1 MKLPIT
7 KINEIDNIIYGYVYY
22 AEKQLIE
29 KYKKIHK
36 EKFSKVLKEL
46 SVYLILRKYHNLIRV
61 NPFGY
66 HNINV
71 FSHHIL
77 MYITFNRI
85 YLRRIRSPTR
95 FLNEISRIFPLE
107 QPRIRFRN
115 INLQQ
120 QQQQQQQEEELEE
133 EEEKQ
138 EEQEQKGKKNNN
150 INKYI
155 SISKVKYYKNINYR
169 KKYKNPRKSY
179 KPVGGKCVRFKYI

>member
-1 MKLPIT
+1 
-7 KINEIDNIIYGYVYY
+7 
-22 AEKQLIE
+22 
-29 KYKKIHK
+29 KIHK

-46 SVYLILRKYHNLIRV
+46 RIKFIIRLPFVYTVYYLNRNLQPYFTPTRFLNEI
-61 NPFGY
+61 
-66 HNINV
+66 
-71 FSHHIL
+71 S
-77 MYITFNRI
+77 RI
-85 YLRRIRSPTR
+85 R